1 MLQARTAVAFAGR
14 IANDRSMPDS
24 RVDLES
30 KVAMLERTV
39 DALSAELAAQQRVLD
54 ILQTHV
60 ELLRQHLKRP
70 PADDAIEPHDTR
82 PPHWGG

>member
-1 MLQARTAVAFAGR
+1 
-14 IANDRSMPDS
+14 MPDS

-39 DALSAELAAQQRVLD
+39 DALSDELAAQQRVLEA
-54 ILQTHV
+54 LQTNF

>member
-1 MLQARTAVAFAGR
+1 
-14 IANDRSMPDS
+14 MPDS

-39 DALSAELAAQQRVLD
+39 DALSDELAAQQRVLEA
-54 ILQTHV
+54 LQTQV
-60 ELLRQHLKRP
+60 ELLREHLKRP
-70 PADDAIEPHDTR
+70 PGDDSIEPHDSR